1 MASAPARLGEG
12 TGRPPPR
19 RAHPS
24 RRRDRGSSEGL
35 AVDPAGIALEDLG
48 LVLGGEEVDALDHR
62 LQIVEV
68 MAPMGIMDRYG
79 DGPLEL
85 GRASCRARV
94 CLQVSIQVVDV
105 SFK

>member
-35 AVDPAGIALEDLG
+35 AVDPAGIALEALG
-48 LVLGGEEVDALDHR
+48 LVLGGEEVDAHAHR

-68 MAPMGIMDRYG
+68 MAPMGIMNRSG
-79 DGPLEL
+79 AGAL
-85 GRASCRARV
+85 GAEQTIVGAEQRKEQPRPSTEERP
-94 CLQVSIQVVDV
+94 
-105 SFK
+105 